1 MGSNDDSIV
10 DWPDSGVRHFG
21 GKLGSRETVLGFAVE
36 FVVGSAALGAGDLHR
51 AASAQSITLLP
62 TCQPKP
68 FASRVH
74 QLAAIQCRRAPYVG
88 HVTHVDGI
96 CSVILGGGLVL

>member
-1 MGSNDDSIV
+1 MGSNDDSIA
-10 DWPDSGVRHFG
+10 DWLDFGVRHFG
-21 GKLGSRETVLGFAVE
+21 GKLGFRETVLGLAVE
-36 FVVGSAALGAGDLHR
+36 LVVGSAALGAGDLHR
-51 AASAQSITLLP
+51 AASAQPITLLP

-68 FASRVH
+68 FAPHVH
-74 QLAAIQCRRAPYVG
+74 QLAAIQCRCKHYVG